1 MGTLAIL
8 FAVILLLNLIPAFAP
23 PTWMAMSWVGFNLSD
38 GNPFVFA
45 VVAAC
50 AATVGRLILAGF
62 ARTLVRGHW
71 MRRADRENIDVVQ
84 AWLARRRRLTAGVFF
99 LYALSPFPS
108 NYLFIA
114 YGLSGLPLRTIG
126 AAFFVGRIVTYA
138 VWAHIGRFAA
148 ERLDLESQP
157 GGRLSQ
163 RLFRR
168 LANCA
173 ARLLVSPHENRLAN
187 AGHASQAEVVPA
199 DGTPGPR
206 SSRTSFAQIGTEIAD
221 FHQRPEPPPRCNRTT
236 DTPHFR

>member
-84 AWLARRRRLTAGVFF
+84 AWLARRRRLTAGIFF

-126 AAFFVGRIVTYA
+126 AAFFVGRVVTYS

-157 GGRLSQ
+157 GGAYLSGYFVVSQIALLGSLYLLMKIDWRTLVTRHKLRWHRPTAHRDHDHHERLS
-163 RLFRR
+163 RK
-168 LANCA
+168 
-173 ARLLVSPHENRLAN
+173 
-187 AGHASQAEVVPA
+187 
-199 DGTPGPR
+199 
-206 SSRTSFAQIGTEIAD
+206 
-221 FHQRPEPPPRCNRTT
+221 
-236 DTPHFR
+236 

>member
-126 AAFFVGRIVTYA
+126 AAFFVGRVVTYS

-157 GGRLSQ
+157 GSAYLSGLFVVSQIALLGSLYLLMKIDWRTLVTRHKLRWHRPTAHRDHDHHERLS
-163 RLFRR
+163 RK
-168 LANCA
+168 
-173 ARLLVSPHENRLAN
+173 
-187 AGHASQAEVVPA
+187 
-199 DGTPGPR
+199 
-206 SSRTSFAQIGTEIAD
+206 
-221 FHQRPEPPPRCNRTT
+221 
-236 DTPHFR
+236 